1 MPGLLLHVGGITNCF
16 HVSGVVVANPKKPP
30 RVFVNGGVPVL
41 SIDDLHSVG
50 GCLYTLPGPK
60 PQPCMTVKVEPAVR
74 VRVNNVAAAL
84 LTPAAVCLSA
94 EKAPQGMPVSTP
106 TQKRVIAT

>member
-16 HVSGVVVANPKKPP
+16 HVTGIVTATPKPPP
-30 RVFVNGGVPVL
+30 RVFVSGMPVL
-41 SIDDLHSVG
+41 SILDLHKVAA
-50 GCLYTLPGPK
+50 CLFTVPGPK
-60 PQPCMTVKVEPAVR
+60 PQPCMLVKVDPAVR

-94 EKAPQGMPVSTP
+94 EQAPQGVPVSTP

>member
-16 HVSGVVVANPKKPP
+16 HLSGVVAVNPKTPP
-30 RVFVNGGVPVL
+30 RVFVNGGMPVL
-41 SIDDLHSVG
+41 SIADLYKVG

-60 PQPCMTVKVEPAVR
+60 PQPCMSIKVEPAVR

-84 LTPAAVCLSA
+84 LTPTAMCLSA
-94 EKAPQGMPVSTP
+94 ELAPQGPPVSTP

>member
-16 HVSGVVVANPKKPP
+16 HLSGVVVANPKTPP
-30 RVFVNGGVPVL
+30 RVFVNGGQPVL
-41 SIDDLHSVG
+41 SIADLHKVG
-50 GCLYTLPGPK
+50 GCLFTLPGGK
-60 PQPCMTVKVEPAVR
+60 PQPCMSVKVEAAVR
-74 VRVNNVAAAL
+74 VRINSVAAAL

-94 EKAPQGMPVSTP
+94 EQAPQGIPVSTP